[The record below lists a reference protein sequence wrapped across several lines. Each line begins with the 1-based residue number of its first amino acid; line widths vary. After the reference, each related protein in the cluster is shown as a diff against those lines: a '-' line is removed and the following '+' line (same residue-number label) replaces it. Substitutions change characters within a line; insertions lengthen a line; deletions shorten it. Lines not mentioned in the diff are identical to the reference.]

1 MSTLK
6 VDNLLLQDN
15 TKGTGR
21 ILEMFCGICV
31 GQTFQ
36 VLSGTYTLENVT
48 GVQNMTTTYTDITGS
63 SITYTPPEGTKNVIY
78 KFSFL
83 HDRHDSSPLSHF
95 RTYLNDD
102 EIVYRRFSIG
112 IPSSYGQITT
122 HIVSFQCNASS
133 TNFNT
138 GALTSWTTAKT
149 IKMQGRE
156 YSSSNESKLHET
168 HHFDGSGSDQFYAPS
183 LEIMAIG

>member
-63 SITYTPPEGTKNVIY
+63 SITYTPPEGTKNVVY

-83 HDRHDSSPLSHF
+83 HDRHDTNPLTSF
-95 RTYLNDD
+95 RTYLDDD
-102 EIVYRRFSIG
+102 EIIYRRFSVG
-112 IPSSYGQITT
+112 MPSSYGQMTT
-122 HIVSFQCNASS
+122 HVASFQCNASS
-133 TNFNT
+133 IDFNT

-156 YSSSNESKLHET
+156 HGSSNESKLHET
-168 HHFDGSGSDQFYAPS
+168 HHFDGSTSDQFYAPS

>member
-63 SITYTPPEGTKNVIY
+63 SITYTPPEGTKNVVY

-83 HDRHDSSPLSHF
+83 HDRHDTNPLSHF
-95 RTYLNDD
+95 RTYLDDD
-102 EIVYRRFSIG
+102 EIIYRRFSIG
-112 IPSSYGQITT
+112 MPSSYGQMTT
-122 HIVSFQCNASS
+122 HVATFQCNASA
-133 TNFNT
+133 TDFNT

-156 YSSSNESKLHET
+156 WGSSNESKLHET
-168 HHFDGSGSDQFYAPS
+168 HHFDGSTSDQFYAPS